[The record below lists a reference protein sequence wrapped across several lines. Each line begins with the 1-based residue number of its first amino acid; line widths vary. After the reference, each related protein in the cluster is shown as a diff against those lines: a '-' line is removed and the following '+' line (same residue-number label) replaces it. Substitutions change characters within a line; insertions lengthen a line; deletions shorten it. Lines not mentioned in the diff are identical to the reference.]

1 MMNYELRIKL
11 LIVAILVATTGVYA
25 QKFPE
30 RRITRQGTK
39 LYNKGDYTGAEA
51 EYRRALELNP
61 ELREATFNLGG
72 ALWRQAQA
80 AAQSGQDE
88 QQQKAIRDRAVEATE
103 AWMAIA
109 GDSLAPA
116 PMASAAG
123 YNAGNVA
130 LAAQQLDAAIEAYKQ
145 SLRLRLRPDDME
157 AKFNLAYAQKMKQQQ
172 EDQNDDQ
179 NKDDQQDDGGGGG
192 GNDQNDPNED
202 QNDEG
207 NDQNDPQDGEG
218 DQNDQNNQNDPQDGN
233 GDGQNGNE
241 PPPPPSGQGP
251 GEAKM
256 DRQAAEPAPTRFSS
270 IRQSASVPYS
280 LRCTTGNVEMRKN
293 GKEN

>member
-1 MMNYELRIKL
+1 MMNYGLRIKL

-109 GDSLAPA
+109 VDSLAPA

-145 SLRLRLRPDDME
+145 SLRLRPDDME

-207 NDQNDPQDGEG
+207 NDQNDPQDDDGQ
-218 DQNDQNNQNDPQDGN
+218 DDPQDG
-233 GDGQNGNE
+233 DGNDEGNGNE
-241 PPPPPSGQGP
+241 PPPSSSGDGR
-251 GEAKM
+251 GEPKM
-256 DRQAAEPAPTRFSS
+256 DPRAAEQMLDAMQAAEDDTREKVNA
-270 IRQSASVPYS
+270 REVQ
-280 LRCTTGNVEMRKN
+280 TGARSGKN
-293 GKEN
+293 W

>member
-109 GDSLAPA
+109 VDSLAPA

-145 SLRLRLRPDDME
+145 SLRLRPDDME

-207 NDQNDPQDGEG
+207 NDQNDPQDGDG
-218 DQNDQNNQNDPQDGN
+218 QDDPQDG
-233 GDGQNGNE
+233 DGNDEGNGNE
-241 PPPPPSGQGP
+241 PPPSSGDGR
-251 GEAKM
+251 GEPKM
-256 DRQAAEPAPTRFSS
+256 DPRAAEQMLDAMQAAEDDTREKVNAKEVQVGARS
-270 IRQSASVPYS
+270 
-280 LRCTTGNVEMRKN
+280 GKN
-293 GKEN
+293 W